1 MKEVLKS
8 KLQYEWKKIY
18 RILNIND
25 SHACG
30 MVTVNKFEQ
39 AVLSAGVYFSKED
52 MQKVNK
58 LYGYTPAEGEAMINY
73 QRLSVDLGMHLH
85 SFEYLHSH
93 HSRQ

>member
-39 AVLSAGVYFSKED
+39 AVLQAGVYFSKED
-52 MQKVNK
+52 
-58 LYGYTPAEGEAMINY
+58 L
-73 QRLSVDLGMHLH
+73 
-85 SFEYLHSH
+85 
-93 HSRQ
+93 